1 MRKQRSLRALEII
14 AETRRLF
21 GVFFPCLPY
30 GTSASAFSSFSPCSP
45 HWLPHG
51 SPLQELHVTALT
63 PASPHPGHEQ
73 GREGGPQIGGGGG
86 GWWLQAP

>member
-1 MRKQRSLRALEII
+1 MRKPRSLRALEII

-45 HWLPHG
+45 HWLP
-51 SPLQELHVTALT
+51 PWVTASGA
-63 PASPHPGHEQ
+63 PRHRVNPCIAASGARAGP
-73 GREGGPQIGGGGG
+73 RGGMGGGSQIGGV
-86 GWWLQAP
+86 